1 MLMKPYATY
10 FKIPFLEHD
19 ILVYDDGTLSMNG
32 EYEISLKDFNFL
44 NKTDIKDVSV
54 LTCLAHH
61 YFNWPPVYWKYLVA
75 LKYNEDLNQP
85 ENLILGVTSPVES
98 LEYPGFYLIPYF
110 SNYVISK
117 NGRLI
122 KKSNGS
128 EIMASKGVLN
138 YYTFRMTD
146 DSGRT
151 QNQLR
156 HRIMCYAFKPYKA
169 NVCDLDVNHI
179 DGVPGN
185 DVLSNLEWLSRT
197 DNINHAYSLG
207 LRDDN
212 VEVQAYDINSKRLFI
227 FVSYSQAARFFDVTQ
242 TTITN
247 RVKTNGTKSFNG
259 VLFRKHP
266 CDEPWP
272 EVESSGKFLVEFKDG
287 SSKKCSCEEA
297 AKLAG
302 VTRTSLLRLLR
313 DGRCYGNTE
322 NKISR
327 LTE

>member
-1 MLMKPYATY
+1 MLMKPYMTY
-10 FKIPFLEHD
+10 FKIPILDHD
-19 ILVYDDGTLSMNG
+19 ILVYDDGKLSLNG
-32 EYEISLKDFNFL
+32 EEEISLNDFNSL
-44 NKTDIKDVSV
+44 NNTNITDISV
-54 LTCLAHH
+54 ITALAHH
-61 YFNWPPVYWKYLVA
+61 YFNWPPAYWDKLIA
-75 LKYNEDLNQP
+75 LKNDINDLRP
-85 ENLILGVTSPVES
+85 ENIMLGVTSPVES

-122 KKSNGS
+122 KKSNGM
-128 EIMASKGVLN
+128 EITASKGILN

-146 DSGRT
+146 DSGKT

-156 HRIMCYAFKPYKA
+156 HRVLCYAFKPYPFD
-169 NVCDLDVNHI
+169 VCDLDVNHI

-185 DVLSNLEWLSRT
+185 DELTNLEWLTRQG
-197 DNINHAYSLG
+197 NMNHAYAMG

-212 VEVQAYDINSKRLFI
+212 VEVQAYDINSNRLFI
-227 FVSYSQAARFFDVTQ
+227 FVSYSQAARFFNVTQ

-247 RVKTNGTKSFNG
+247 RVKTNGTCSFNG

-272 EVESSGKFLVEFKDG
+272 VVESKGIFLVEFPNG

-313 DGRCYGNTE
+313 NGRCYGNTE
-322 NKISR
+322 NKITR
-327 LTE
+327 LTN